1 MANYF
6 LTPRD
11 RLKLSKGK
19 QSADSTAARYQ
30 LLDSVTRFLLNTAR
44 RKPLI
49 ILFDNLHLA
58 DRSSL
63 ALLEYF
69 CQQIVGHPV
78 LIVGAYRESEH
89 STISRV
95 VLHRKAG
102 EQLEIRY
109 RQDLLSHVSQLAH
122 HYFEAAQAGKERKA
136 VVYCR
141 QAAEMAN
148 AQRAYG
154 EAAALFDCAHVCLHH
169 WPRLTALQPSRNKL
183 SEHFAKASCWHANVK
198 IRKFCSTVSEK
209 ATGQ

>member
-30 LLDSVTRFLLNTAR
+30 LFDSVTRFLLNTAR

-154 EAAALFDCAHVCLHH
+154 EAAALFDCA
-169 WPRLTALQPSRNKL
+169 LQAAQLEAEPDLESRFELLLAMGQAQYHSGQLN
-183 SEHFAKASCWHANVK
+183 
-198 IRKFCSTVSEK
+198 I
-209 ATGQ
+209 ATTTLMKSAILAH